1 MCYTIDMSKKKTK
14 KKISKPTVRN
24 TWDGGNNPIG
34 LNLVSPMSYEAY
46 MKAALEIMSGR
57 FKIRTYKLATGDDY
71 PGFIR
76 GKDLRV
82 QVWFDKKYTGYE
94 FLIEINFWM
103 QSNRN
108 KEDRKFMREAANA
121 HLKTIHEQVEEAK
134 KKFNSKTNSKKKTKK
149 KTKKRTTVKIG
160 TTQKAFEDVKKKK

>member
-14 KKISKPTVRN
+14 KKISKPKVRN
-24 TWDGGNNPIG
+24 TWDGGNNPVG

-46 MKAALEIMSGR
+46 IKAALEIMSGR
-57 FKIRTYKLATGDDY
+57 FQIRTYKLATGEDY

-76 GKDLRV
+76 GKDLRI

-94 FLIEINFWM
+94 LIIEVPFWL

-108 KEDRKFMREAANA
+108 KEDRLYMRQAANV
-121 HLKTIHEQVEEAK
+121 HLKTIHEQVEQAK
-134 KKFNSKTNSKKKTKK
+134 KKFNKSSPKTTKK
-149 KTKKRTTVKIG
+149 KTTKKKRTVKIG
-160 TTQKAFEDVKKKK
+160 TTQKAFENAKKSK